1 MTEPTINFSRF
12 YERACKRKGGEKA
25 MLARMPRIASLS
37 ELKQLDDRDVLSTI
51 TRCIFRAGFV
61 WRIIEA
67 KWPGFEEAFKNFVP
81 LYWQQVPP
89 EVLEELSKDQRIV
102 RNPQKINTVP
112 ANARMIVEVSEQYS
126 SFGQFL
132 GQWPSAQQA
141 ELLHYIKKNGS
152 RLGGITPQ
160 YVLRELGWDGFILS
174 SDVVTALT
182 NHNLMD
188 ASPTSQKGLKQAQ
201 AAFNHWHQKTRL
213 PYSHLSRILS
223 YSVGD

>member
-1 MTEPTINFSRF
+1 MTDTKPDFSLF
-12 YERACKRKGGEKA
+12 YDRACDRKGGEQA
-25 MLARMPRIASLS
+25 MLACMPKVTQAS
-37 ELKQLDDRDVLSTI
+37 ELRQLDDRVVLSTI

-67 KWPGFEEAFKNFVP
+67 KWSGFEEAFKGFVP

-89 EVLEELSKDQRIV
+89 EVLEELSKDERIV
-102 RNPQKINTVP
+102 RNQQKINTVP
-112 ANARMIVEVSEQYS
+112 TNARMIVEVSEEYG

-132 GQWPSAQQA
+132 AKWPSGQQA
-141 ELLHYIKKNGS
+141 ELLHYLKKNGS
-152 RLGGITPQ
+152 RLGGVTPQ

-174 SDVVTALT
+174 NDVVTALT
-182 NHNLMD
+182 NYKLID

-201 AAFNHWHQKTRL
+201 SAFNHWHQQTRL

>member
-1 MTEPTINFSRF
+1 ME
-12 YERACKRKGGEKA
+12 
-25 MLARMPRIASLS
+25 
-37 ELKQLDDRDVLSTI
+37 DRDVLATI

-67 KWPGFEEAFKNFVP
+67 KWPGFEEAFKGFVP

-89 EVLEELSKDQRIV
+89 EVLEALSKDPRIV
-102 RNPQKINTVP
+102 RNQQKINTVP
-112 ANARMIVEVSEQYS
+112 ANARMIVEASEEYG
-126 SFGQFL
+126 SFSHFL
-132 GQWPSAQQA
+132 AQWPSSQQA
-141 ELLHYIKKNGS
+141 QLLIWFKKNGS
-152 RLGGITPQ
+152 RLGGTTPQ
-160 YVLRELGWDGFILS
+160 YVLRELGWDGFILA

-182 NHNLMD
+182 NYNLLD

-201 AAFNHWHQKTRL
+201 AAFNHWHRQTGL